1 MSDHAR
7 FIELAQRLI
16 DKHGRTVTLE
26 VLSSTPADAN
36 KPWKGAATPTVA
48 SNFAPVK
55 GVFVPLASAEA
66 LGLKITDN
74 ELLRGVNETLLVAG
88 SDDDFRAC
96 NSVSDNSVRHRIKF
110 AEVLA
115 PGDQIV
121 LYYFGIER

>member
-36 KPWKGAATPTVA
+36 KPWKGAAEPTVA
-48 SNFAPVK
+48 SSYSVK
-55 GVFVPLASAEA
+55 GVFVPLSSAEA

-74 ELLRGVNETLLVAG
+74 ELLRGVNETLLVAATA
-88 SDDDFRAC
+88 DDFRSC
-96 NSVSDNSVRHRIKF
+96 NSVSDSSVRHRIKF

-115 PGDQIV
+115 PGDQTI